1 MTLAPE
7 TQTTLLQ
14 QARAVLD
21 LNWTG
26 GFTKPALRQY
36 PHQWSWDS
44 AFIAL
49 GYARY
54 DQARA
59 EQELRSLFAAQWAD
73 GRVPHIVFHD
83 ADPATPYF
91 PGPGF
96 WQIERSP
103 DAPAGRHTSGIVQP
117 PIHATA
123 VLHIVRCAPD
133 RQRALDFVA
142 EIFPRLAA
150 WHDFLYHRR
159 DPRGDNLVYI
169 CHPWESGQDNS
180 PLWDAI
186 LTRMTLQPQQ
196 IPPYRRADTRAV
208 HPDERPLD
216 FDYDRYVYL
225 VDFFRQRDY
234 DQARIF
240 ADGCPFLV
248 QDVLFNTLLCQAEQD
263 MAALA
268 RLIGADPAP
277 FIARAAT
284 TAAAIEAKLWDEAR
298 GMYVN
303 FDLVAGA
310 TTPVPALAGF
320 APLFAGIPDAIRAR
334 RLVAYLAS
342 PSFGLAADASGL
354 YPAASYDRLA
364 PGYSP
369 RRYWRGPVWI
379 QMNWLLMHG
388 LARCGFGDYA
398 ARLAAAISALP
409 AIGGFREYFDPETGA
424 GCGAEDFSWTAALLI
439 NLLLDDALAHADE

>member
-1 MTLAPE
+1 MS
-7 TQTTLLQ
+7 LLPALPADLLR
-14 QARAVLD
+14 QARDVLD
-21 LNWTG
+21 MNWTG
-26 GFTKPALRQY
+26 SFTKPALRQY

-44 AFIAL
+44 AFIAM

-83 ADPATPYF
+83 ADPAAPYF

-103 DAPAGRHTSGIVQP
+103 AAPPGRHTSGIVQP

-123 VLHIVRCAPD
+123 VLHIVRCAAD
-133 RQRALDFVA
+133 RRRALDFVA

-159 DPRGDNLVYI
+159 DPHGENLVYI

-180 PLWDAI
+180 PLWDPM
-186 LTRMTLQPQQ
+186 LNRMNLSPAE
-196 IPPYRRADTRAV
+196 IPAYRRADTQAV

-234 DQARIF
+234 DPARIF
-240 ADGCPFLV
+240 AGGCPFLV
-248 QDVLFNTLLCQAEQD
+248 QDVLFNTLLCQAGQD
-263 MAALA
+263 MAELA
-268 RLIGADPAP
+268 QTIGADPSP
-277 FIARAAT
+277 FAARAAA
-284 TAAAIEAKLWDEAR
+284 TAAAIDAKLWDEAR
-298 GMYVN
+298 GLYVN
-303 FDLVAGA
+303 YDLAADAAV
-310 TTPVPALAGF
+310 PVPALAGF
-320 APLFAGIPDAIRAR
+320 APLFAGIPAPAR
-334 RLVAYLAS
+334 GRRMVAYLAG
-342 PSFGLAADASGL
+342 PSFGFAEGSTL

-379 QMNWLLMHG
+379 QMNWLIRRG
-388 LARCGFGDYA
+388 LARYGYDAPA
-398 ARLAAAISALP
+398 ARLAAAIITLP
-409 AIGGFREYFDPETGA
+409 ARSGFREYFDPETGA
-424 GCGAEDFSWTAALLI
+424 GCGADDFSWTAALLI
-439 NLLLDDALAHADE
+439 DLLQGDLFP